1 MARSAPEGWPGSV
14 GMTVPGGLVSGGF
27 AGSALACLS
36 LSAVS
41 AGTEPVMSRF
51 ILSAGSDAT
60 TGAVVAPLPS
70 GKLNICDAHD
80 SIDDDDGRG
89 TSAVVR
95 TTAVLSIFGASSPA
109 MSEPPSSNRSAAFN
123 ANRQA
128 QAMTAIGIRRRS
140 RI

>member
-1 MARSAPEGWPGSV
+1 
-14 GMTVPGGLVSGGF
+14 MTVPGGLVSGGF
-27 AGSALACLS
+27 TGSGFGGSTLACLS

-41 AGTEPVMSRF
+41 AGTEPVMSRLV
-51 ILSAGSDAT
+51 LSAGSDAT

-80 SIDDDDGRG
+80 SIDDDGPG
-89 TSAVVR
+89 TSAVVWVTEVR
-95 TTAVLSIFGASSPA
+95 SIFGASSPA
-109 MSEPPSSNRSAAFN
+109 MNEPPSSNRSAALS

-128 QAMTAIGIRRRS
+128 QAMTAIGMRRRS

>member
-27 AGSALACLS
+27 AGSTLACLL

-51 ILSAGSDAT
+51 DLSAGSDAT
-60 TGAVVAPLPS
+60 TGAVVVPLPS

-80 SIDDDDGRG
+80 SIDDDGPG
-89 TSAVVR
+89 TSAVVWV
-95 TTAVLSIFGASSPA
+95 TEVLSIFGASSPA
-109 MSEPPSSNRSAAFN
+109 MNEPPSSKRSAAFN

-128 QAMTAIGIRRRS
+128 QAMTAIGI
-140 RI
+140 

>member
-51 ILSAGSDAT
+51 VLAAGSDAT
-60 TGAVVAPLPS
+60 AGAVVAPLPS

-80 SIDDDDGRG
+80 SIDDDGRG

-109 MSEPPSSNRSAAFN
+109 MNEPPSS
-123 ANRQA
+123 
-128 QAMTAIGIRRRS
+128 
-140 RI
+140 

>member
-27 AGSALACLS
+27 AGPALACLS

-51 ILSAGSDAT
+51 VRSAGSDAT
-60 TGAVVAPLPS
+60 TGAVVVPLPS

-80 SIDDDDGRG
+80 SIDDDGRG
-89 TSAVVR
+89 TSALVR
-95 TTAVLSIFGASSPA
+95 VIEVRSIVGALSPA
-109 MSEPPSSNRSAAFN
+109 MGEPPSSSRSAAFN
-123 ANRQA
+123 ANRQV
-128 QAMTAIGIRRRS
+128 QAMTAIGMRRRS
-140 RI
+140 RM

>member
-27 AGSALACLS
+27 AGSGLVWSAFAFLS

-51 ILSAGSDAT
+51 VLSAGNDAP
-60 TGAVVAPLPS
+60 TGVVLAPLPS

-80 SIDDDDGRG
+80 SIDDAGCG
-89 TSAVVR
+89 TSALVR
-95 TTAVLSIFGASSPA
+95 VTEVRSIF
-109 MSEPPSSNRSAAFN
+109 
-123 ANRQA
+123 
-128 QAMTAIGIRRRS
+128 
-140 RI
+140 

>member
-1 MARSAPEGWPGSV
+1 
-14 GMTVPGGLVSGGF
+14 
-27 AGSALACLS
+27 
-36 LSAVS
+36 
-41 AGTEPVMSRF
+41 MSRF
-51 ILSAGSDAT
+51 VLSAGSDAT

-80 SIDDDDGRG
+80 SIDDDGRG

-95 TTAVLSIFGASSPA
+95 VTEVRSIFGALSPA

-128 QAMTAIGIRRRS
+128 QAMTAIGMRRRS

>member
-27 AGSALACLS
+27 VGSGFAGLALACLS

-60 TGAVVAPLPS
+60 TGVVLAPLPS

-80 SIDDDDGRG
+80 SIDDAGCG

-95 TTAVLSIFGASSPA
+95 VTEVRSIF
-109 MSEPPSSNRSAAFN
+109 
-123 ANRQA
+123 
-128 QAMTAIGIRRRS
+128 
-140 RI
+140 